1 MISGI
6 IKPKRNTGGALKCRY
21 CVCFYGIIV
30 RMYREIGGKHNMP
43 HIHAEYSGQEVVV
56 ALDGTVL
63 EGKLPKSQMKLLDAW
78 MEIHKDDLAANWKL
92 LSNGE
97 QFFRIDPLK

>member
-1 MISGI
+1 M
-6 IKPKRNTGGALKCRY
+6 PVLCM
-21 CVCFYGIIV
+21 FYGIIV
-30 RMYREIGGKHNMP
+30 RMYREIGGKYNMP

-78 MEIHKDDLAANWKL
+78 MEIHKDDLAANWRTV
-92 LSNGE
+92 
-97 QFFRIDPLK
+97 FPD

>member
-1 MISGI
+1 MPVLSS
-6 IKPKRNTGGALKCRY
+6 
-21 CVCFYGIIV
+21 FYGIIV
-30 RMYREIGGKHNMP
+30 RMYKELGGKHKMP
-43 HIHAEYSGQEVVV
+43 HIHAEYSGEEIVV

-63 EGKLPKSQMKLLDAW
+63 EGEIPRSW
-78 MEIHKDDLAANWKL
+78 MEIHHDDLEANWRL

>member
-1 MISGI
+1 M
-6 IKPKRNTGGALKCRY
+6 
-21 CVCFYGIIV
+21 FFGIIV
-30 RMYREIGGKHNMP
+30 RMYREQGGKHNMP
-43 HIHAEYSGQEVVV
+43 HVHAEYSGEEVVV

-63 EGKLPKSQMKLLDAW
+63 EGEKSFPRNKLKMLEVW
-78 MEIHKDDLAANWKL
+78 MDIHREDLEANWKL

>member
-1 MISGI
+1 MFLQKGVENVPVLSM
-6 IKPKRNTGGALKCRY
+6 
-21 CVCFYGIIV
+21 FFGIIV
-30 RMYREIGGKHNMP
+30 RMYKELGGKHNKP
-43 HIHAEYSGQEVVV
+43 HIHAEYSGDEVVV

-63 EGKLPKSQMKLLDAW
+63 EGGLPKAKMKLLEAW
-78 MEIHKDDLAANWKL
+78 MEIHRDELEANWKL